1 MYYTMYIYISVL
13 HNVYIYIC
21 VLHNDLMVYI
31 VLLNTCIRIL
41 LKVELDHRK
50 HE

>member
-1 MYYTMYIYISVL
+1 MYYPMYIYI
-13 HNVYIYIC
+13 YIYIY

-41 LKVELDHRK
+41 LKAELDHRK